1 MTVMPKKTRDMLG
14 RQGLTRV
21 DEALEILLSRLG
33 TAGPPAETVH
43 LSAALDRI
51 TAGPI
56 VSPEDLPAHARSTMD
71 GYAVR
76 AADTFGAT
84 ESMPGY
90 LRITGDVAMGEQ
102 PAFTVERGCC
112 ARIATGGLLPSGADA
127 VIMLEHTVPIDETMI
142 EVVKAVGVGSNLIAP
157 GEDIGKGSPALP
169 GGHRLRPQDLG
180 LLAGLGIDHVEV
192 CRRLSVGVLST
203 GDEIVPYTDTPP
215 PGKIRDINGI
225 TLAGLIERAGARAT
239 QYGIV
244 SDRKDLFFPAME
256 KAVGENDIVL
266 FSGGS
271 SVGVRDLGE
280 QAIQALGNPGVL
292 VHGVALKPGKPIIIG
307 LTGTTPIFGLPGH
320 PVSAMVCFEFFVEP
334 AIRRLSGLRV
344 REHLPR
350 PVITARLGRNINSA
364 PGRLDLIRVH
374 LSKSESGWVAEP
386 VLGKSGAITTL
397 SRAHGSFLIDED
409 SQGLTKDTEVKVT
422 LYL

>member
-1 MTVMPKKTRDMLG
+1 MHKVTRDMLG

-21 DEALEILLSRLG
+21 DEALEILLSHLEP
-33 TAGPPAETVH
+33 TVTPPETVP
-43 LSAALDRI
+43 LASALNRI
-51 TAGPI
+51 TAVPI
-56 VSPEDLPAHARSTMD
+56 KSPEDLPSHARSTMD
-71 GYAVR
+71 GFAVQ
-76 AADTFGAT
+76 AVDTFGAT

-90 LRITGDVAMGEQ
+90 LRVTGEVHMGEQ
-102 PAFTVERGCC
+102 PIFAVERGCC
-112 ARIATGGLLPSGADA
+112 ARIATGGLLPAGTDA
-127 VIMLEHTVPIDETMI
+127 VVMLEHTIPIDETMI
-142 EVVKAVGVGSNLIAP
+142 EVVKAVGVGTNLITP
-157 GEDIGKGSPALP
+157 GEDIEKGSPALP
-169 GGHRLRPQDLG
+169 AGHRLRPQDLG
-180 LLAGLGIDHVEV
+180 LLAGLGIDQVV
-192 CRRLSVGVLST
+192 VYRRLSVGVLST

-225 TLAGLIERAGARAT
+225 ALSGLIRRAGARAT
-239 QYGIV
+239 LYGIV
-244 SDRKDLFFPAME
+244 SDRKERFFPAVE

-271 SVGVRDLGE
+271 SVGMRDLGE
-280 QAIQALGNPGVL
+280 QAITSLGNPGVL

-334 AIRRLSGLRV
+334 TIRHLSGLGSQKI
-344 REHLPR
+344 LPQ

-364 PGRLDLIRVH
+364 PGRRDVIRVQ
-374 LSKSESGWVAEP
+374 LSRNGTEWLADP
-386 VLGKSGAITTL
+386 VLGKSGSITTL
-397 SRAHGSFLIDED
+397 SRAHGSFQIDED